1 MKLIT
6 DDNLAVAIL
15 IPISS
20 NTNDIKLGLETFCFT
35 VPVKLTIILQGS
47 VRNNRN
53 IMFTKLDEKVGYC

>member
-53 IMFTKLDEKVGYC
+53 IMFMKQDAKVGYC